1 MKRSNIVLWSAL
13 AVFLAV
19 LLAFL
24 LILGFTTKRLLRD
37 HERAAFSG
45 PSRPPLEIVS

>member
-1 MKRSNIVLWSAL
+1 
-13 AVFLAV
+13 V

-37 HERAAFSG
+37 PGRSARDGQAWSLPDRAIELL
-45 PSRPPLEIVS
+45 R

>member
-1 MKRSNIVLWSAL
+1 VKKSNIVLWSAL

-37 HERAAFSG
+37 HGRAARGEQVRS
-45 PSRPPLEIVS
+45 LLTNAI

>member
-1 MKRSNIVLWSAL
+1 MKKSNIVLWSAL

-37 HERAAFSG
+37 PGRSACGGYLMFD
-45 PSRPPLEIVS
+45 V